1 MTTFTLRR
9 NTPHELNELV
19 RGAPDALVA
28 LTEDHR
34 RSLSARFR
42 AVLSSDHR
50 RLDAWSVE
58 QAGRTSSSFRWSPA
72 TARRLLGNAA
82 LRRVARDPTC
92 APSESVTAEID
103 DQLLR
108 CASGYARGGSLAS
121 WLASLG
127 ASELA
132 LVGAEATNWLVQVLE
147 IAQGLEGEWRV
158 ATSDAYYDVASART
172 TLRARKDL
180 EVGVGDGRV
189 TLRVRSGSPGKS
201 AGPGLRSDLTIDT
214 LANPHGVAPRRFIGL
229 WPEAGV
235 VLSVDG
241 TMADLRAGARDL
253 VRTAVV
259 QQRRRHQSAA

>member
-1 MTTFTLRR
+1 MTTFNLRR
-9 NTPHELNELV
+9 NTPRQLNELV
-19 RGAPDALVA
+19 QEAPVGVS
-28 LTEDHR
+28 LTDDHR

-42 AVLSSDHR
+42 AITSLEHR

-58 QAGRTSSSFRWSPA
+58 RAGLASSGFRWSPA

-82 LRRVARDPTC
+82 LRRMDRDPLR
-92 APSESVTAEID
+92 AVSRAVGDEID

-108 CASGYARGGSLAS
+108 CASGYARAGSLAY
-121 WLASLG
+121 WLSSLG

-132 LVGAEATNWLVQVLE
+132 LVNAEATNWAVQVHE
-147 IAQGLEGEWRV
+147 IAQGLECEWRV
-158 ATSDAYYDVASART
+158 AASDAFYDVARART
-172 TLRARKDL
+172 SLRARRDL
-180 EVGVGDGRV
+180 EVTTREGRV
-189 TLRVRSGSPGKS
+189 VVRVRSGSPGKS

-214 LANPHGVAPRRFIGL
+214 LANPRGIAPQRFLGV

-235 VLSVDG
+235 ILSVDG

-259 QQRRRHQSAA
+259 TERRRLHQAA